1 MTSRLLPAI
10 ILIVSLFVAS
20 VPALADFDAGAAAY
34 TRGDYAT
41 ALKEWQP
48 LAEEGNVAAQF
59 NLGLMHY
66 NAKGMPQNYAEAAT
80 WFGLAAEQGDA
91 AAQINLGV
99 MSYNGEGI
107 EQDFAQ
113 AHFWFTLAAR
123 LFPSGPERDQ
133 ASKNLAIAGGNLSA
147 ELIAQNERKA
157 EEWRLRLAGAPPTPA
172 EAPRLMDPQQA
183 AAEPAPVKT
192 AADMAAPKPEAGGG
206 GQTPAAEI
214 AADVAAAVAVEP
226 AAGPVRQAEAPAAE
240 AVVPQIAEAPPP
252 APTPQAQPPEAA
264 QITAL
269 PSAKAFAIQLGSLKS
284 TDAASAEITRLQD
297 LYEDLLQEM
306 ELTVQRADIEGR
318 GTFYRI
324 YTARYAT
331 KGAAD
336 EICGQLKARNQDCL
350 VVQR

>member
-1 MTSRLLPAI
+1 MTIRLLPAI
-10 ILIVSLFVAS
+10 ILIVSLFAHS
-20 VPALADFDAGAAAY
+20 LPALADFNSGAAAY
-34 TRGDYAT
+34 SRGDYAT
-41 ALKEWQP
+41 ALEEWRP
-48 LAEEGNVAAQF
+48 LAEAGNLAAQF

-66 NAKGMPQNYAEAAT
+66 NGKGVSQNFAEAAI

-99 MSYNGEGI
+99 MAYNGEGI

-123 LFPSGPERDQ
+123 LFPAGPERDQ

-147 ELIAQNERKA
+147 ELIAENERKA
-157 EEWRLRLAGAPPTPA
+157 EEWRLRFAAAPPPPPG
-172 EAPRLMDPQQA
+172 APRLTDPQQVA
-183 AAEPAPVKT
+183 RAPALVKT
-192 AADMAAPKPEAGGG
+192 EVDMAAAKPEPVGGG
-206 GQTPAAEI
+206 DAPAAEI
-214 AADVAAAVAVEP
+214 AAAVAAAVAVEP
-226 AAGPVRQAEAPAAE
+226 AAGPAGEAEAPATEPAVPQVAE
-240 AVVPQIAEAPPP
+240 AAAP
-252 APTPQAQPPEAA
+252 APTPEAQPPEAA
-264 QITAL
+264 QVAAVA
-269 PSAKAFAIQLGSLKS
+269 SAKGFAIQLGSLKS
-284 TDAASAEITRLQD
+284 TDAAAAEITRLQAQ
-297 LYEDLLQEM
+297 YEDLLQEV

-324 YTARYAT
+324 YTARFAS

>member
-1 MTSRLLPAI
+1 MTIRLLPAI
-10 ILIVSLFVAS
+10 ILIVTLFVHS
-20 VPALADFDAGAAAY
+20 GSALADFDAGAAAY

-48 LAEEGNVAAQF
+48 LAETGNVAAQF

-66 NAKGMPQNYAEAAT
+66 NAKGMPQNYAEAAI

-107 EQDFAQ
+107 EQDYTQ

-157 EEWRLRLAGAPPTPA
+157 EEWRLRLAGAPMTPP
-172 EAPRLMDPQQA
+172 EAPRLRDPQQA
-183 AAEPAPVKT
+183 AAKPAPVKT
-192 AADMAAPKPEAGGG
+192 AVDMATPGPE
-206 GQTPAAEI
+206 TRTVEI

-226 AAGPVRQAEAPAAE
+226 AAGAARPAEAAPVEAPAA
-240 AVVPQIAEAPPP
+240 QIAEATPP
-252 APTPQAQPPEAA
+252 APAPQAQPPAA
-264 QITAL
+264 AEVAAAA
-269 PSAKAFAIQLGSLKS
+269 PGRSYAIQLGSLRS
-284 TDAASAEITRLQD
+284 TDAASAEITRLQSV
-297 LYEDLLQEM
+297 YKDLLQEV
-306 ELTVQRADIEGR
+306 ELTVQRAEIEGR
-318 GTFYRI
+318 GTFYRV
-324 YTARYAT
+324 YTARFAS

-336 EICGQLKARNQDCL
+336 ELCGQLKARNQDCL
-350 VVQR
+350 VVRR